1 MKKVTGARSEFITN
15 SMKLLSSNAIAQTV
29 GLLIYP
35 LLTRIYAPE
44 DFGLANLFLS
54 IGGIV
59 TLFATAEYQY
69 AIMLPKS
76 DHKATAC
83 FHTGFF
89 IALIVTLLCL
99 FTVPFATPIAHLFN
113 APALSDWYFLLP
125 VFVFVSALWVLLNY
139 WYTRHKKFTHIS
151 TYQLTQ
157 SFFGAGSKYGLGLLN
172 FTGSGLIISAVLA
185 PILSLIISIS
195 TAFKKTLKPLLT
207 LDKTASKTVAKE
219 YSNFPKYALPRSII
233 NNFSGNL
240 PILLLTPFFGLS
252 LIGFFGMA
260 LTLAF
265 RPINMISSSLH
276 QVFFQRTAEHVQ
288 NKKTILPFFRK
299 FIRNTTLIVVPSFA
313 ALYFVLPWLTEWL
326 LGEGWRVTGEYI
338 QIMLPWLLMSSLV
351 APICYLSDIFQKQK
365 IALIFEILLVS
376 SRIIG
381 ILIGVY
387 VGDFRTALIG
397 YSVGSAAVIFAQLV
411 WHMSLVVK
419 YERLRELN

>member
-1 MKKVTGARSEFITN
+1 MTRRFQSEFINN
-15 SMKLLSSNAIAQTV
+15 SLKLLSSNAIAQTV

-44 DFGLANLFLS
+44 DFGLASLFLS
-54 IGGIV
+54 IGGVV

-76 DHKATAC
+76 DYKATAI

-89 IALIVTLLCL
+89 MALGVALLCL
-99 FTVPFATPIAHLFN
+99 LTVPFAKPIANLFN

-125 VFVFVSALWVLLNY
+125 VFVFVSALWALLNY
-139 WYTRHKKFTHIS
+139 WYTRHKKFTPIS

-172 FTGSGLIISAVLA
+172 FTGGGLIISTVLA
-185 PILSLIISIS
+185 PILSLTITIS

-207 LDKTASKTVAKE
+207 LDITACKTVAKE
-219 YSNFPKYALPRSII
+219 YANFPKFALPRSVVNTI
-233 NNFSGNL
+233 SGSL
-240 PILLLTPFFGLS
+240 PILLLTPFFGLAE
-252 LIGFFGMA
+252 IGFFGMA

-265 RPINMISSSLH
+265 RPINMISGSLY

-288 NKKTILPFFRK
+288 NKKTILPFFKK

-326 LGEGWRVTGEYI
+326 LGEGWKVTGEYI
-338 QIMLPWLLMSSLV
+338 RIMLPWLLMSSLV
-351 APICYLSDIFQKQK
+351 APICYVSDIFQKQK
-365 IALIFEILLVS
+365 VALFFEILLVL

-381 ILIGVY
+381 IFIGIY
-387 VGDFRTALIG
+387 ANDFRVALIG
-397 YSVGSAAVIFAQLV
+397 YCVGSAVVIFAQLI
-411 WHMSLVVK
+411 WHISLVIN
-419 YERLRELN
+419 YESHRD